1 MADAVARHEAG
12 DDVAGSASGAVSLRD
27 VLNVHQIARSDI
39 FVGVSI
45 KSKLLNC
52 KVIISFLCYILE

>member
-27 VLNVHQIARSDI
+27 VLNLHQIARSDI

-45 KSKLLNC
+45 KSKYY
-52 KVIISFLCYILE
+52 K